1 MIPILNRSGRPLYE
15 QLYEFFRD
23 AILEGRIQHGDRLPS
38 YRILSRE
45 LQVGRNTVVR
55 AYEQLTLE
63 GYLVNENRKGLYAA
77 KLDVRERHS
86 ELAFRQSR
94 RGVAKRTA
102 NPSAERFNS
111 SVHMVDESN
120 FPVAQWRKCSNW
132 ALDNISFQYQ
142 EHEREDPL
150 KTQLIPYL
158 FHHRGVQVKPEQIII
173 GSGASVLVFWLA
185 VILRKTCSD
194 IMVEDPGYPRIQQ
207 VFSECGYI
215 IKALR
220 VKKDGVDPDKLAG
233 QTADLL
239 YLTPS
244 HQFPTGVSIPV
255 QARLRILH
263 WARENNAY
271 IIEDDFDCEFRH
283 KAKLMPALQGLD
295 RDDRVI
301 YLGSFS
307 NSLMPSLRVA
317 YLVLPQKFSVDY
329 QSYAYLMDTV
339 PYVIRKTLACF
350 MEEGF
355 WERHLKRMRKVYKS
369 KYDRCV
375 RALEEMPAE
384 LIHFNRAPS
393 GLNIWL
399 RINTVLSETE
409 VVERAA
415 AQGVHV
421 TAGSYYYRSRSN
433 SKRRPEVLFEFG
445 SLPEDQI
452 EGVVRKLGLAWS
464 V

>member
-1 MIPILNRSGRPLYE
+1 MIPILSRDGKPLYE
-15 QLYEFFRD
+15 QLYDFFKD
-23 AILEGRIQHGDRLPS
+23 AILTGRLKHDDRLPS
-38 YRILSRE
+38 YRVLSRD
-45 LQVGRNTVVR
+45 LHISRNTVVR

-63 GYLVNENRKGLYAA
+63 GYLVNEERKGLYVA

-86 ELAFRQSR
+86 EPGARQSR
-94 RGVAKRTA
+94 PGVAKHTA
-102 NPSAERFNS
+102 GARAEVSNS
-111 SVHMVDESN
+111 SSHMVDERN
-120 FPVAQWRKCSNW
+120 FPIAQWRKCSNW

-142 EHEREDPL
+142 EHTREDPL
-150 KTQLIPYL
+150 KMQLMSYL
-158 FHHRGVQVKPEQIII
+158 FHHRGVQATPEQIII

-185 VILRKTCSD
+185 FILRKTCSE
-194 IMVEDPGYPRIQQ
+194 IIVEEPGYPRLQQ
-207 VFSECGYI
+207 VFSECGYT
-215 IKALR
+215 IKSAR
-220 VKKDGVDPDKLAG
+220 VGKDGVDLNHLTA

-239 YLTPS
+239 CLTPS
-244 HQFPTGVSIPV
+244 HQFPTGVSIPI
-255 QARLRILH
+255 QARLRMLR
-263 WARENNAY
+263 WARENKAY

-283 KAKLMPALQGLD
+283 KTELMPALQGLD
-295 RDDRVI
+295 RDGRVI

-317 YLVLPQKFSVDY
+317 YLVLPWQFSVDY

-355 WERHLKRMRKVYKS
+355 WERHLKRMRKVYKN
-369 KYDRCV
+369 KYDRCI
-375 RALEEMPAE
+375 RALEGLPAA
-384 LIHFNRAPS
+384 LVHFNRTPS

-399 RINTVLSETE
+399 RINVPLSEKE

-415 AQGVHV
+415 AHGVHV
-421 TAGSYYYRSRSN
+421 TGGSCYYRLRSN
-433 SKRRPEVLFEFG
+433 TRRRPEVFFEFG

-452 EGVVRKLGLAWS
+452 EGIVGKLGAAWS